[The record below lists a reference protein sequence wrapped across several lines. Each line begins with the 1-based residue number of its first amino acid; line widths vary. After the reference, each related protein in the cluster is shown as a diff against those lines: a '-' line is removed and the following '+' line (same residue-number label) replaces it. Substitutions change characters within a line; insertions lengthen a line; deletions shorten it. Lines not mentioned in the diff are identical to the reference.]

1 MANQNNRPIVAQYY
15 NNTKDSPHKGFYR
28 VLQVSQDQD
37 GSWEAYCLSATEA
50 FRIPVAVVRQHKV
63 LRKVPSFYEWTAKA
77 KQD

>member
-1 MANQNNRPIVAQYY
+1 MANQNNRPLVAQYY

-28 VLQVSQDQD
+28 VLQVSESD

-63 LRKVPSFYEWTAKA
+63 LRKVPSFYEWTAK

>member
-1 MANQNNRPIVAQYY
+1 MANQNNRPLVAQHY